1 MSKFLSVDEVVERLF
16 DNDFSFLEG
25 DISDEEGEG
34 IFAYARQPHI
44 DTEEVAALSREVV
57 LSRLTPPLDVVF
69 LKVMAEATNVPQIV
83 RDRKTS
89 SQVKIK
95 EITGHNIST

>member
-16 DNDFSFLEG
+16 DDDFSFSEG
-25 DISDEEGEG
+25 DSSDEKGEG
-34 IFAYARQPHI
+34 IFAYAGQPHI
-44 DTEEVAALSREVV
+44 DAAEVAALNRGVISIPIDSTTGHSVPEG
-57 LSRLTPPLDVVF
+57 D
-69 LKVMAEATNVPQIV
+69 ANVPQIV
-83 RDRKTS
+83 RDRKTI